1 MVRIFE
7 DGEAVHE
14 TRVIV
19 GLRSNKTPIFS
30 DEIEHLIVNP
40 FWYVPASIVADEMM
54 AILRS
59 DPNYFNRNNFDV
71 FVNWQG
77 RTQQVNP
84 VQVDWSRLTA
94 SQISMRQRPGDG
106 NALGRIKF
114 MFPNSHAVYLHDTPS
129 KSLFQ
134 RDVRTFS
141 HGCIRVMN
149 PMDFADALLTRD
161 PDWNAD
167 RLTTLFGAQ
176 ERQVDLATHIP
187 VHITYFTAVVDE
199 SGTVQFKSDIYGYSA
214 AVRQA
219 LELDDTVVAGN

>member
-1 MVRIFE
+1 
-7 DGEAVHE
+7 
-14 TRVIV
+14 
-19 GLRSNKTPIFS
+19 
-30 DEIEHLIVNP
+30 
-40 FWYVPASIVADEMM
+40 
-54 AILRS
+54 
-59 DPNYFNRNNFDV
+59 
-71 FVNWQG
+71 
-77 RTQQVNP
+77 
-84 VQVDWSRLTA
+84 
-94 SQISMRQRPGDG
+94 
-106 NALGRIKF
+106 
-114 MFPNSHAVYLHDTPS
+114 
-129 KSLFQ
+129 
-134 RDVRTFS
+134 VRTFS